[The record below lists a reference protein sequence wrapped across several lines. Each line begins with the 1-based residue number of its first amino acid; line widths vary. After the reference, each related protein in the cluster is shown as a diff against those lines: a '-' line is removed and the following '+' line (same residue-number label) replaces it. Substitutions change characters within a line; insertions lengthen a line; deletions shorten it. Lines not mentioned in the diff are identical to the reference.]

1 MVCRNNNH
9 YPRSREHFLTPSAH
23 RHTHLFG
30 GSGLKKD
37 QVLDLV
43 EEGLKARAISEE
55 LGIDVET
62 VQRWRDD
69 PNSRP

>member
-1 MVCRNNNH
+1 MGPSTV
-9 YPRSREHFLTPSAH
+9 SRYLRT
-23 RHTHLFG
+23 
-30 GSGLKKD
+30 LKKD